1 MGLLDAFKAMD
12 TTEQPSRFGRLATAL
27 SQQQAE
33 KDRSSSVMAKPAET
47 WRPDYERTGGH
58 ALEAP
63 MVSPDD
69 LIGTGIPSR
78 IAGLL
83 GAAAKGVAA
92 KGGLLGAIPM
102 AAMLKTPVGRIAENA
117 ADSSSLA
124 DMLQRA
130 GENAGYVVTRSNSAI
145 SPSKYVS
152 FTKAGDDLRE
162 TTRQVRISNHA
173 DKYPELSDGIRTSS
187 DPETGVSFE
196 QSVNWLAREGFPTRL
211 STRYK
216 DIPSW
221 EQYYENKRI
230 ADEQPDKKLAGLLSW
245 WRNQPKSSR
254 GNPPTIEDAKNGV
267 TVLDLMRR

>member
-1 MGLLDAFKAMD
+1 MGFLDAFQSVD
-12 TTEQPSRFGRLATAL
+12 QPQQPERFTRLANLFA
-27 SQQQAE
+27 QQQIGA
-33 KDRSSSVMAKPAET
+33 DRAGSVMSKPDDT
-47 WRPDYERTGGH
+47 WKPDNERIGGH

-78 IAGLL
+78 IGGALA
-83 GAAAKGVAA
+83 AAAKGVAA

-102 AAMLKTPVGRIAENA
+102 AGMLKTRVGRIAENA

-130 GENAGYVVTRSNSAI
+130 GENAGYVVTRSDSAI

-173 DKYPELSDGIRTSS
+173 DKYPELADGIRTSS

-196 QSVNWLAREGFPTRL
+196 QSVNWLASEGFPTRL

-230 ADEQPDKKLAGLLSW
+230 ADAQPDKKLDRLLSW
-245 WRNQPKSSR
+245 WSNQPKSSR
-254 GNPPTIEDAKNGV
+254 GNPPTIEDVKNGV